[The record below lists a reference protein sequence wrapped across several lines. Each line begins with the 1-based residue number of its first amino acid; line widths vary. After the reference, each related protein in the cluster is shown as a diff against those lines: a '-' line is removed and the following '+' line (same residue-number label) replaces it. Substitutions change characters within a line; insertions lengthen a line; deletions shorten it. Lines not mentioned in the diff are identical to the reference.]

1 MKKKKRKVEEKKNEL
16 NARRK
21 ISIVFVNKMGKR
33 FQAVSEI
40 LS

>member
-21 ISIVFVNKMGKR
+21 ISIVFVNKMDKR